1 MLLDIHGTLW
11 IFNTVKFK
19 FMDAEFSL
27 TKIQNMNLAE
37 VEING
42 ELHFH
47 LLLV

>member
-19 FMDAEFSL
+19 FTDAEFSL
-27 TKIQNMNLAE
+27 TKIQNMNLVE

-42 ELHFH
+42 EFHF
-47 LLLV
+47 

>member
-1 MLLDIHGTLW
+1 
-11 IFNTVKFK
+11 
-19 FMDAEFSL
+19 MDAEFSL